1 MVPSIRNIL
10 GGFLFTE
17 DDVYKRVGVLS
28 GGERTRLAAARML
41 LRPSNT
47 LILDEPTN
55 HLDIDS
61 TDVLLEALEA
71 FGGTLILVSH
81 DRYFVDRLATK
92 VLDIGGGDAVLYP
105 GTYEEFRWSRTQA
118 AAAGSP
124 SSQGPMPAAPP
135 PARRQRDAAAVQTA
149 THQTR
154 AASPSAPPTTGGT
167 PPTSAVAHKRRQVEA
182 RRQERRS
189 QALRKRIAEFER
201 RIAEREAELRT
212 VEAEMA
218 APNLYADQAA
228 ANELVRRQQA
238 LMWDVGDLMNQ
249 WEALERE
256 AAERERAAVTP
267 AGGSSDTPR

>member
-1 MVPSIRNIL
+1 
-10 GGFLFTE
+10 
-17 DDVYKRVGVLS
+17 
-28 GGERTRLAAARML
+28 ML

-124 SSQGPMPAAPP
+124 PSQGPMPAAPP